1 MIKWM
6 ILIRYRSNRNKSKTV
21 WHLLALLLV
30 QTPAKVAR
38 MTRLVPPEVQVA
50 ACLPDS
56 AQRYGNSRGLR
67 I

>member
-21 WHLLALLLV
+21 WHLLLV
-30 QTPAKVAR
+30 QTPAEVAR
-38 MTRLVPPEVQVA
+38 MTRLVPTEVQVA
-50 ACLPDS
+50 AWLPDS